1 MSAKTVVWGVC
12 ADSAG
17 IVVQHTDRTEKLD
30 GGGLRVKRRTR
41 LSHEPATAYARSHA
55 WPMPMRWAH
64 GEEIGEIVALRRAH
78 SNMYTVGTT
87 DLEPDELAALAGED
101 GLRWSTGTN
110 NRIRSAPDRR
120 DQLDAPSCHHW
131 AATRL
136 LAPGRRQPGQPA
148 RLGGRR
154 ARASLEPR
162 ASLTRCTVHSR
173 VRVRDRT
180 PHRRARLR
188 PPDRRAS
195 RDRDQTRRPD
205 HRGQRPPGPM
215 RFRAPGLPA
224 RPPRVRT
231 GSGVG

>member
-110 NRIRSAPDRR
+110 NRIRDPLRIVEISLTH
-120 DQLDAPSCHHW
+120 Q
-131 AATRL
+131 AATIGLPPVSWHRVGASRGNL
-136 LAPGRRQPGQPA
+136 PDWVAAEFERASSREHRSRGALFIHEFGSEIGLRTEGRGFDHRIERPQIEIRP
-148 RLGGRR
+148 GGRIIAVNGR
-154 ARASLEPR
+154 P
-162 ASLTRCTVHSR
+162 
-173 VRVRDRT
+173 VR
-180 PHRRARLR
+180 
-188 PPDRRAS
+188 
-195 RDRDQTRRPD
+195 
-205 HRGQRPPGPM
+205 
-215 RFRAPGLPA
+215 
-224 RPPRVRT
+224 
-231 GSGVG
+231 